1 MISIKFYDTR
11 VTTTPS
17 GTLLT
22 LDYYLLTTISHSST
36 FYGIKV
42 CSKQPAPQPRFYTEQ
57 VSNISNSMDDVSTLL
72 HLCADHFVT
81 PTDLI
86 TALDTL
92 MNLSA

>member
-1 MISIKFYDTR
+1 MTNTKFYDTR
-11 VTTTPS
+11 VTATPS
-17 GTLLT
+17 GTILT
-22 LDYYLLTTISHSST
+22 LDYYLLKTISRSSI

-42 CSKQPAPQPRFYTEQ
+42 CSKQPAPQSHIYTEQ

-92 MNLSA
+92 MNLGV

>member
-1 MISIKFYDTR
+1 MTNTKFYDTR
-11 VTTTPS
+11 ITATPS
-17 GTLLT
+17 GTVLT
-22 LDYYLLTTISHSST
+22 LDYYLLKTISPSSI
-36 FYGIKV
+36 FYGIKI
-42 CSKQPAPQPRFYTEQ
+42 CSKQPSPHPYIHTEQ

-92 MNLSA
+92 MNLSV